1 MLKGTHAGF
10 VSAFYFDI
18 DVVKFVS
25 QNFECFLNII
35 SLSVLRGRQSSTLV
49 LF

>member
-1 MLKGTHAGF
+1 MESQMLKGTHAGF

-25 QNFECFLNII
+25 QNFECF
-35 SLSVLRGRQSSTLV
+35 
-49 LF
+49 